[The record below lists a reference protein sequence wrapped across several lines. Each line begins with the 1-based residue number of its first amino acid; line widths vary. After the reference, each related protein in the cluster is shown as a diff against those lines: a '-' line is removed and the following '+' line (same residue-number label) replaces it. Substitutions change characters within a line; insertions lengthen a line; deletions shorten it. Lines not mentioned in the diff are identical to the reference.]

1 MGHKSL
7 SLLPASEGG
16 AEAAGQGTVP
26 HVKPAVDPLALRHKE
41 LLRGR
46 FWAHI
51 PAYAE
56 VDEETFL
63 DHKWQTK
70 HTITNV
76 DKLLSAVRGI
86 AAAGEDFLR
95 DAAEAFAKAPM
106 SVRVTPYL
114 LSLIDFRHGG
124 MQKE

>member
-1 MGHKSL
+1 MESSSSGSGLKSL
-7 SLLPASEGG
+7 SVLPSSPEG
-16 AEAAGQGTVP
+16 AADAGRR
-26 HVKPAVDPLALRHKE
+26 VKPAVDVSTLRHKD
-41 LLRGR
+41 LKRGR

-56 VDEETFL
+56 VDEETFI
-63 DHKWQTK
+63 DHKWQSK

-86 AAAGEDFLR
+86 STAGEDFLR
-95 DAAEAFAKAPM
+95 DAAEGFAKAPM

-114 LSLIDFRHGG
+114 
-124 MQKE
+124 